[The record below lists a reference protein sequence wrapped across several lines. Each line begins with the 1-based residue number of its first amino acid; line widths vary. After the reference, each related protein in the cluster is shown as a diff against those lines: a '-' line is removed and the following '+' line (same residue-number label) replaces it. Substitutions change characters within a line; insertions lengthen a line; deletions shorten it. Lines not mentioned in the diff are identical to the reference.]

1 MNTIEQT
8 TDEHGNIKLTRGPWR
23 VMLNPNV
30 SGGRY
35 MACAF
40 AGVENG
46 ASALPTFG
54 GKSWATRENAIK
66 AATRWL
72 ESKSV

>member
-1 MNTIEQT
+1 MSTEQT

-23 VMLNPNV
+23 VMVNPN
-30 SGGRY
+30 GGRY

-54 GKSWATRENAIK
+54 GKSWASEAHAIK
-66 AATRWL
+66 AATKWL